1 MAEPEGSGGGRNSRG
16 LPSNVVWLGVVS
28 FLNDFSSE
36 MIFPLLPL
44 FFTGVLGGSPAILG
58 AMEGL
63 VDSLASLLKLGS
75 GWLGDRI
82 PRRKPLI
89 VAGYSL
95 TSFIR
100 IVLAVASAPWQVL
113 LVRIVD
119 RTGKGLRGAPRDALI
134 ADSVPVAIRGRAFGF
149 HRAMDHLGAIAGPV
163 TALLLIPFLFGS
175 GPLTERDYR
184 VLFGIAVVPAMVS
197 LLALGYGVKET
208 AKVRSGG
215 PAGDRVRFSRGFWY
229 LLGVIFLF
237 TLGNSSDA
245 FLILRAH
252 DAGLSERSIFLIWAL
267 LHLVK
272 AALSTPAGALSDRI
286 PRRWV
291 IVAGWLVYAGVYF
304 GFGRATAT
312 WHIWAL
318 FGLYGLYFAFA
329 EGAEKALVADLVPAE
344 ARSTAYG
351 WYNAAVGLGALP
363 ASLLFGWLWS
373 TRGPAAAFGL
383 GCGLALTAAVL
394 LVLGAPQR
402 RVLSIEH

>member
-1 MAEPEGSGGGRNSRG
+1 MAEPGDPGAERESRG

-44 FFTGVLGGSPAILG
+44 FFSGVLGGSPTLLG
-58 AMEGL
+58 AMEGF

-89 VAGYSL
+89 VAGYTL

-100 IVLAVASAPWQVL
+100 IVLTVASAPWHVL

-119 RTGKGLRGAPRDALI
+119 RTGKGVRGAPRDALI
-134 ADSVPVAIRGRAFGF
+134 ADSVPAAIRGRAFGF

-197 LLALGYGVKET
+197 LLALGFGVKEQ
-208 AKVRSGG
+208 AKSRTGG
-215 PAGDRVRFSRGFWY
+215 AAGGRVRFSGGFWY

-272 AALSTPAGALSDRI
+272 AALSTPAGSLSDRI

-291 IVAGWLVYAGVYF
+291 IAAGWLVYAGVYF
-304 GFGRATAT
+304 GFGRATAA
-312 WHIWAL
+312 WHIWGL

-351 WYNAAVGLGALP
+351 WYNAAVGIGALP

-373 TRGPAAAFGL
+373 ERGPAAAFGL

-394 LVLGAPQR
+394 LVLGAPR
-402 RVLSIEH
+402 RAVSGVGR